1 MKENLH
7 SNQSD
12 IPTIIE
18 IKNKTNWLT
27 AFITSIGVIFLS
39 LMGFIIII
47 LGLLQ
52 YDDFFALTSLSSITA
67 IIVCLFIFFLYIWL
81 WNNFGKTVLTIDTE
95 TLTIEYKNKL
105 FTSPKTYLKKE
116 TDRFETK
123 DFKIERHQLGVRYHF
138 SISGSTYS
146 VILIQKETETR
157 IVNWLTK
164 DKADEIASE
173 LKRIWY

>member
-7 SNQSD
+7 SNRSN

-27 AFITSIGVIFLS
+27 AFITSIGLLFLF

-67 IIVCLFIFFLYIWL
+67 IIICLFIFFLYIWL
-81 WNNFGKTVLTIDTE
+81 WNNFGKTVLTIDHE
-95 TLTIEYKNKL
+95 TLTVHYKNKL
-105 FTSPKTYLKKE
+105 FTNPKTYLKE
-116 TDRFETK
+116 EIDRIETK
-123 DFKIERHQLGVRYHF
+123 NFEVERHPLGVRYHF
-138 SISGSTYS
+138 SLSGSTYS
-146 VILIQKETETR
+146 VILIQKDVEIR
-157 IVNWLTK
+157 IVDWLTK
-164 DKADEIASE
+164 DKADEIAGE
-173 LKRIWY
+173 LNRIWY